1 MKITDAIVGVDYSMS
16 CPTICILADDLTFA
30 NSQFYFLSS
39 RKRDLSISWK
49 NIHGIEHDG
58 VYSSEIE
65 RFNQISI
72 PLIGVLQELLKQG
85 KKIKVFIEGYS
96 MGSKGKVFNIA
107 ENTAVFK
114 LKLHYLKIPY
124 VEVAPTQNKKNFS
137 GKGNANKD
145 VMYEAFKAQGHP
157 DIIGFYQKS
166 GTKVGSPVG
175 DIVDAYSLALYG
187 HASETGTLTKRE
199 APEAAKKK
207 KTSLTLKPDQKA

>member
-1 MKITDAIVGVDYSMS
+1 MRMKITDAIVGVDYSMS

-85 KKIKVFIEGYS
+85 KKI
-96 MGSKGKVFNIA
+96 KVFNIA